1 MKKTQNNNERISQL
15 LTMLWNTSSPARQLA
30 IVNQILEINPD
41 NLEALI
47 VKADQIEN
55 QDKRLELLLHA
66 LKVLE
71 KKGDKVEDKAI
82 FFISI
87 AQRIAFTY
95 MGLGNFDKAFEYC
108 EIVLKFCEENPEDEY
123 IKSEYDATMIKALF
137 YRVLIERRDW
147 QRILSEAM
155 RDSTITLGRAYA
167 KLIAAWFMAGG
178 VKNPRNICANL
189 LWDALSIAPEVPFY
203 ILGYFEEPDENSE
216 SEAFE
221 DFNFALM
228 YYDTVAITDE
238 FFNWF
243 SRGVILFGLLSGRF
257 EGREQDY
264 LIDVLDG
271 LGGFDEYEKMKNI
284 IVATEDSLVLE
295 ALAAHKCLTN

>member
-47 VKADQIEN
+47 VKADQIQN

-108 EIVLKFCEENPEDEY
+108 EIVLKFCEENPEDE
-123 IKSEYDATMIKALF
+123 L
-137 YRVLIERRDW
+137 
-147 QRILSEAM
+147 
-155 RDSTITLGRAYA
+155 
-167 KLIAAWFMAGG
+167 
-178 VKNPRNICANL
+178 
-189 LWDALSIAPEVPFY
+189 
-203 ILGYFEEPDENSE
+203 PDEDPVGDP
-216 SEAFE
+216 EA
-221 DFNFALM
+221 DA
-228 YYDTVAITDE
+228 
-238 FFNWF
+238 
-243 SRGVILFGLLSGRF
+243 
-257 EGREQDY
+257 
-264 LIDVLDG
+264 
-271 LGGFDEYEKMKNI
+271 
-284 IVATEDSLVLE
+284 
-295 ALAAHKCLTN
+295 

>member
-271 LGGFDEYEKMKNI
+271 LGGFDEYEKMKDI
-284 IVATEDSLVLE
+284 IVETEDSLVLE